1 MHLLSF
7 SLLLYVE
14 IIVVYYWFL
23 AMLSHCFPG
32 LCGITVCLTH
42 TDGLTSEVY
51 NPHNVILFKFAD
63 DVDAN
68 PSLCA
73 IHFFTLD
80 TGSGEGVKRVHSVL
94 SGC

>member
-63 DVDAN
+63 DVDGRMLTALSEKSN
-68 PSLCA
+68 
-73 IHFFTLD
+73 
-80 TGSGEGVKRVHSVL
+80 SVAQ
-94 SGC
+94 

>member
-51 NPHNVILFKFAD
+51 NPHNVILFK
-63 DVDAN
+63 
-68 PSLCA
+68 
-73 IHFFTLD
+73 I
-80 TGSGEGVKRVHSVL
+80 RR
-94 SGC
+94 

>member
-1 MHLLSF
+1 MKLRVSRHEIKEGALRVILMHLLSF

-63 DVDAN
+63 DVDDAY
-68 PSLCA
+68 
-73 IHFFTLD
+73 
-80 TGSGEGVKRVHSVL
+80 R
-94 SGC
+94 

>member
-7 SLLLYVE
+7 SLLFYVE

-63 DVDAN
+63 DVDDAY
-68 PSLCA
+68 
-73 IHFFTLD
+73 
-80 TGSGEGVKRVHSVL
+80 R
-94 SGC
+94 